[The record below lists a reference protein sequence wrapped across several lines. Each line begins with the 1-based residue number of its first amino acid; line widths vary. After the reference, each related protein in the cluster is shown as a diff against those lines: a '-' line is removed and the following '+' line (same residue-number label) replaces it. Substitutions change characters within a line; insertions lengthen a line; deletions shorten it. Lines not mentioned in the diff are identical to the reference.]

1 LATQTTTSRFE
12 LARFCRAL
20 EQRDSETQL
29 SMYAP
34 DAKVTI
40 ADRITQPGS
49 PRVLRGIDEIRGWI
63 EDVDGREMTHAVGH
77 SVSDERGA
85 ALTEACQYPDG
96 TNVLCATVL
105 ELDGGLISQQTVV
118 QACLWWG

>member
-1 LATQTTTSRFE
+1 MSMQATTSFE

-20 EQRDSETQL
+20 EERDSATQL

-34 DAKVTI
+34 DATVTI

-49 PRVLRGIDEIRGWI
+49 PRMLHGTDEIRGWI

-77 SVSDERGA
+77 SVSDAHGA
-85 ALTEACQYPDG
+85 ALTEACRYPDG
-96 TNVLCATVL
+96 TNVLCATVF
-105 ELDGGLISQQTVV
+105 ELDRGLITRQTVV
-118 QACLWWG
+118 QAWDQA